1 MRDVLVCV
9 VLFQLPIHIIWTLFA
24 RAVWWCVKVSCVH
37 WINGQAVTLSDTRR
51 VGGNSHA
58 YLSES
63 RIHGLVLIIYAS
75 IDLNLKFCPFI
86 AFGLDRSKPK
96 THGLFN
102 SKIMDPTKLKWYY
115 FFTIHEL
122 RLIRKKLNPTS
133 YYSSYTHISFLYFT
147 LIVMRD
153 NMKYEQSSFEIVRL
167 WETL

>member
-63 RIHGLVLIIYAS
+63 RINARVLIIYAS
-75 IDLNLKFCPFI
+75 LDSQILPIFWVWFSLSWTLRISKLWMDQMLIVNFFYNVNERNLNLQY
-86 AFGLDRSKPK
+86 L
-96 THGLFN
+96 
-102 SKIMDPTKLKWYY
+102 
-115 FFTIHEL
+115 
-122 RLIRKKLNPTS
+122 
-133 YYSSYTHISFLYFT
+133 
-147 LIVMRD
+147 
-153 NMKYEQSSFEIVRL
+153 SSFSNQQL
-167 WETL
+167 NLLD